1 LKQKK
6 ILITGGS
13 GFIGYH
19 FHCYMNEYQIVNFDL
34 VEPDFDYQS
43 IYHKGDVRE
52 LSQVDEVSSK
62 YDIDCIIHLAAEH
75 KDFGILEADYFRT
88 NEYGIKVL
96 TEAATKHNIKNFV
109 YYSSVAVYG
118 QHKAPSDENTSL
130 APDNP
135 YGASKQAAEQIL
147 NQWSEKD
154 GNRKILIIRPTVVY
168 GVRNFANIY
177 RLIKQI
183 DSGLYAN
190 VGEANNIKS
199 IAFVD
204 NLVQAMLY
212 LMQDMK
218 TGISTYNYADE
229 KQMSTREIGQV
240 ISAALGKKQLMT
252 LPYGLM
258 YTMGIPFDILIKI
271 TGKDLPISTN
281 RIKKLCTETYH
292 KADKIRNAG
301 FKPNYDN
308 KYGLE
313 KMVEWYLKEKSKK

>member
-1 LKQKK
+1 MKQKK

-19 FHCYMNEYQIVNFDL
+19 FHRYMEERRIINFDL
-34 VEPDFDYQS
+34 VEPDFDYKS

-52 LSQVDEVSSK
+52 PKEVEAVCAK

-75 KDFGILEADYFRT
+75 KDFGISEAKYFRT
-88 NEYGIKVL
+88 NVYGMEVL
-96 TEAATKHNIKNFV
+96 TKTATQHDIKHFV

-118 QHKAPSDENTSL
+118 QNIAPSDENTSL

-135 YGASKQAAEQIL
+135 YGASKQAAEQVL
-147 NQWSEKD
+147 TNWSEKD
-154 GNRKILIIRPTVVY
+154 DTRKVLIIRPTVVY
-168 GVRNFANIY
+168 GPRNFANVY
-177 RLIKQI
+177 RLIRQI
-183 DSGLYAN
+183 DSGLYVN
-190 VGEANNIKS
+190 IGKVKNIKS

-218 TGISTYNYADE
+218 TGVSVYNYVDK
-229 KQMSTREIGQV
+229 KQMTSREIGQV
-240 ISAALGKKQLMT
+240 ISTALGKKQPMT

-258 YTMGIPFDILIKI
+258 YTMGIPFDILIKL

-292 KADKIRNAG
+292 KADKIHAAG
-301 FKPNYDN
+301 FKPKYDN
-308 KYGLE
+308 KYGLD
-313 KMVEWYLKEKSKK
+313 KMVEWYLEEKNK

>member
-1 LKQKK
+1 MEQKK

-19 FHCYMNEYQIVNFDL
+19 FHRYIDERRIVNFDL
-34 VEPDFDYQS
+34 VEPEFEYES

-52 LSQVDEVSSK
+52 SEQVDEVLSK

-75 KDFGILEADYFRT
+75 KDFGIIEAEYFRT
-88 NEYGIKVL
+88 NEYGTKVI
-96 TEAATKHNIKNFV
+96 TEAATKYDIKNFV

-118 QHKAPSDENTSL
+118 QNTVPSDENTAL
-130 APDNP
+130 APNNP
-135 YGASKQAAEQIL
+135 YGTSKQAAEQVL
-147 NQWSEKD
+147 ENWSKQD
-154 GNRKILIIRPTVVY
+154 KIRKVLIIRPTVVY
-168 GVRNFANIY
+168 GVRNFANVY
-177 RLIKQI
+177 RLVRQI
-183 DSGLYAN
+183 DSGLYVN
-190 VGEANNIKS
+190 IGKANNIKS

-218 TGISTYNYADE
+218 TGISIYNYADE
-229 KQMSTREIGQV
+229 KQMTTHEIAEV
-240 ISAALGKKQLMT
+240 ISAALGKKQAMT

-258 YTMGIPFDILIKI
+258 YALGVPFDMLIKI

-292 KADKIRNAG
+292 KADKIRTAG
-301 FKPNYDN
+301 FTPNYDN

-313 KMVEWYLKEKSKK
+313 KMVEWYLEEKNK

>member
-1 LKQKK
+1 MKQKK

-19 FHCYMNEYQIVNFDL
+19 FHRYLDERQIINFDL
-34 VEPDFDYQS
+34 VEPDFDYKS

-52 LSQVDEVSSK
+52 PEQVDAVMSK
-62 YDIDCIIHLAAEH
+62 YDIECIIHLAAEH
-75 KDFGILEADYFRT
+75 KDFGISEAEYFRT

-96 TEAATKHNIKNFV
+96 TEAATKHGIKNFV

-118 QHKAPSDENTSL
+118 QNNVPSDEDTPF
-130 APDNP
+130 APNNP

-147 NQWSEKD
+147 KNWSEENT
-154 GNRKILIIRPTVVY
+154 NRKTLIIRPTVVY
-168 GVRNFANIY
+168 GVRNFANVY
-177 RLIKQI
+177 RLIRQV
-183 DSGLYAN
+183 DSGFYVN
-190 VGEANNIKS
+190 VGKANNIKS

-218 TGISTYNYADE
+218 TGISIYNYADE

-240 ISAALGKKQLMT
+240 IAKALGKKQPIT
-252 LPYGLM
+252 LPYRLM
-258 YTMGIPFDILIKI
+258 YAMGIPFNILIKI

-292 KADKIRNAG
+292 KADKIRAAG
-301 FKPNYDN
+301 FKPNFDN

-313 KMVEWYLKEKSKK
+313 KMVEWYLEEKNK

>member
-1 LKQKK
+1 MKQKK

-19 FHCYMNEYQIVNFDL
+19 FHQYLDESQIINFDL
-34 VEPDFDYQS
+34 VEPDFDYKS
-43 IYHKGDVRE
+43 TYHKGDVRE
-52 LSQVDEVSSK
+52 PEQVDAVMSK
-62 YDIDCIIHLAAEH
+62 YNIECIIHLAAEH
-75 KDFGILEADYFRT
+75 KDFGISEAEYFRT

-96 TEAATKHNIKNFV
+96 TAAATKHKIKSFV

-118 QHKAPSDENTSL
+118 QNNVPSDESTPF
-130 APDNP
+130 APNNP

-147 NQWSEKD
+147 KNWIEKNI
-154 GNRKILIIRPTVVY
+154 NRKVLIIRPTVVY
-168 GVRNFANIY
+168 GVRNFANVY
-177 RLIKQI
+177 RLIRQV
-183 DSGLYAN
+183 DSGLYVN
-190 VGEANNIKS
+190 VGKANNIKS

-204 NLVQAMLY
+204 NLVQAMLF

-240 ISAALGKKQLMT
+240 ISAALGKKQPMT

-258 YTMGIPFDILIKI
+258 YAMGIPFDVLIKI

-292 KADKIRNAG
+292 KADKIRAAG
-301 FKPNYDN
+301 FKPNFDN

-313 KMVEWYLKEKSKK
+313 KMVEWYLQEKNK